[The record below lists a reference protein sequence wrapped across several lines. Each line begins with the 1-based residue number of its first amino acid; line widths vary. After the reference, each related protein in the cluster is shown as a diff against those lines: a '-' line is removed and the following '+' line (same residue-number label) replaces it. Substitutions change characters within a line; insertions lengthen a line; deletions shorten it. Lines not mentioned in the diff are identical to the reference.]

1 MAFLKRARG
10 HMGLIVW
17 GPRELT
23 EPVLQARL
31 RLILGAESGGYFWV
45 GEDCS
50 EEPKGS
56 WESRV
61 LERT

>member
-1 MAFLKRARG
+1 
-10 HMGLIVW
+10 MGLIVW